1 MPQTLERDKPA
12 QRPLVRDPARWAAL
26 LKTRRGLAIMVV
38 LSSLANV
45 INYAS
50 SLVFSRLLEPTGF
63 GELTS
68 LLALSVVLAVPLGAA
83 STVVAERIAVAHA
96 AGDEARIRYLVR
108 YALGHVGAL
117 AVAVGAV
124 YVLCIPLVVEA
135 LDIREPGP
143 AIALAPLIVVTFVT
157 PVTVG
162 VLQGMERFAA
172 LGVLLFATA
181 ASRLLFGVPW
191 TVAGGGAGGAIA
203 GQAVGIAVVS
213 IVLLWSYRSWIVP
226 RGSGVAR
233 SGMRRRLD
241 LHAVAATGS
250 FIGFALL
257 SNLDLVLA
265 RVYLDNHD
273 AGIYA
278 AIATVAKV
286 VIFLPAALAM
296 IMAPRAAK
304 DHAATGSGV
313 VVLRKSAALVG
324 AITVAFALPALA
336 FPGLVVDV
344 MFGPGYEEAVGGVLP
359 AVLAGGGL
367 ALLYLLATY
376 SVAIRDRLWVLLL
389 VGGVGIQCAA
399 IALAHGSPVEI
410 AWAQAVA
417 VALILIVNEALFR
430 AVLPRSAR

>member
-1 MPQTLERDKPA
+1 M
-12 QRPLVRDPARWAAL
+12 
-26 LKTRRGLAIMVV
+26 AIMVV
-38 LSSLANV
+38 LSSAANFV
-45 INYAS
+45 NYVS
-50 SLVFSRLLEPTGF
+50 SFVFSRLLEPTGF

-83 STVVAERIAVAHA
+83 QTVVAERIAVAHA
-96 AGDEARIRYLVR
+96 AGDEARIRFLVR

-117 AVAVGAV
+117 ALVVGFV
-124 YVLCIPLVVEA
+124 YVLCIPVVVNV

-143 AIALAPLIVVTFVT
+143 AIALAPLVVLTFLT

-203 GQAVGIAVVS
+203 GQALGIMVVS
-213 IVLLWSYRSWIVP
+213 VALLWSYRSWIVP

-233 SGMRRRLD
+233 LGMRRRLD
-241 LHAVAATGS
+241 LHAVAATGA
-250 FIGFALL
+250 FIGFALV
-257 SNLDLVLA
+257 SNLDVVLA

-278 AIATVAKV
+278 AIATVAKI
-286 VIFLPAALAM
+286 VIFLPTALAM

-304 DHAATGSGV
+304 QHHAVTGSG
-313 VVLRKSAALVG
+313 LRALRQSAAMIG
-324 AITVAFALPALA
+324 AITMLFVVPAVA

-344 MFGPGYEEAVGGVLP
+344 MFGPGYEDAVSGVLP

-367 ALLYLLATY
+367 AFLYLLATY
-376 SVAIRDRLWVLLL
+376 SVAIRDRNWVLLL
-389 VGGVGIQCAA
+389 VGGVALQCGA
-399 IALAHGSPVEI
+399 IALAHGSAVQI
-410 AWAQAVA
+410 AWAQAVV
-417 VALILIVNEALFR
+417 VALILLLNEAMFR
-430 AVLPRSAR
+430 AVLRRPKR